1 MREQFGGLYVM
12 HFNCLGLLSVHMMW
26 RTEII
31 LDKVRKVLQQK
42 GYTDIE
48 CIGQGG
54 FSIVYKVFRSL
65 EEKAY
70 AVKCI
75 HLAHSK
81 KCAESTFLTEVK
93 ILSKLNHRNVVHYH
107 HAWIEE
113 LEHPVNVEWIEQ
125 SHSDPC
131 DSSYDAILA
140 AAPPPC
146 ENSVEWTD
154 SNPNECQDAD
164 FIADNQLSVPPAT
177 KLKLSAGVVEE
188 LKMGSTEAER
198 LSEVQETANYLK
210 RSDEEHLKKLRFLFI
225 KMDFCK
231 MTLEKWI
238 ENHCHTCSNCKC
250 SLKIIKEMLQGLRY
264 IHSQNIIHRD
274 LKPGNIFIDQDGSVK
289 IGDFGL
295 SRFCTSQVCTENKA
309 FTCKNKMDDQVEL
322 SDDIEKLTANIGTYG
337 YLAPEVRASHHKTTY
352 DSKADMYSFGMVI
365 LDMLF
370 QCTVQE
376 RQKWRDQIRQ
386 CNAPRYINELYVDK
400 TKAFLL
406 QPEFMSLLQTCRDL
420 LQDDPR
426 QRPSAEEILHSKDM
440 GLLPEERR
448 RLEEI
453 LNQTLS
459 SPDKDTHRE
468 TIKLIFERLVG
479 KVTEDQESAHYHA
492 PSEIMDLAFTIS
504 SSRLWQN
511 IEKEFRRIF
520 QKHGAVP
527 VDVPEIIPFSMG
539 TSCRCDIT
547 AMLSSD
553 GYIYEMTLDHKV
565 PFVRFVHKNK
575 ISEMKRYCMKKRFL
589 PNGLP
594 YQMHCA
600 FDIVD
605 LERDSIFS
613 VAELIQI
620 VSEIVNRYPSAG
632 KQHRNLIISHTLLE
646 ETLFA
651 NGSPECGS
659 QDHCTKSCFGGLSF
673 NAISQHLERFLQLNP
688 HFAESITPCWESL
701 TTLQRLFVDSAF
713 IIKVGSLRGTE
724 EINLKH
730 YEGLIFALCN
740 AAGSQFLVS
749 GGQYTKLLRS
759 FDDSFGELPELSA
772 AGLNV
777 DLQKIIEADAKTKKP
792 KRMLDKMCIHCS
804 PGTSAEVCFKLA
816 RKFWEVGIHVR
827 LMTRLNEA
835 TIAAQSLEKG
845 RIFVLQPESE
855 TALKVLL
862 YDRGNVSTINSI
874 EKFLQCVKKS
884 AKLAPSSRC
893 SPKKQISSKRRSK
906 IPRQYHALRRY

>member
-1 MREQFGGLYVM
+1 MSSSRV
-12 HFNCLGLLSVHMMW
+12 NTMW

-31 LDKVRKVLQQK
+31 LDKVRKILQQK

-81 KCAESTFLTEVK
+81 RCAESAFLTEVK

-107 HAWIEE
+107 DAWIEE
-113 LEHPVNVEWIEQ
+113 LELPVNVPVIEQ
-125 SHSDPC
+125 FHCDVC
-131 DSSYDAILA
+131 DSSYDPILA

-146 ENSVEWTD
+146 DHSVEWTD
-154 SNPNECQDAD
+154 SNPNEYQEAD
-164 FIADNQLSVPPAT
+164 SDVESQSSAFPAS
-177 KLKLSAGVVEE
+177 KCKHAAGVAE
-188 LKMGSTEAER
+188 GSEMRSTVAES
-198 LSEVQETANYLK
+198 LSEIQATVNSVK
-210 RSDEEHLKKLRFLFI
+210 RSDGERLRKLRFLFI

-238 ENHCHTCSNCKC
+238 ENHCHTWFNFKC
-250 SLKIIKEMLQGLRY
+250 CLKIIKEMLQGLRY
-264 IHSQNIIHRD
+264 IHSQDIIHRD

-295 SRFCTSQVCTENKA
+295 SRFCTSQGCAQHKT
-309 FTCKNKMDDQVEL
+309 FTCKNKMDVQVEL
-322 SDDIEKLTANIGTYG
+322 CAADREKLTANIGTYG
-337 YLAPEVRASHHKTTY
+337 YLAPEVRTSHHKAMY

-370 QCTVQE
+370 QCTAQE
-376 RQKWRDQIRQ
+376 RQKWRDWVRQ
-386 CNAPRYINELYVDK
+386 CNSQCYIHELFVDK

-406 QPEFMSLLQTCRDL
+406 HPEFLSLLQTCREL
-420 LQDDPR
+420 LQDDPQ

-440 GLLPEERR
+440 GLLPEERQ

-479 KVTEDQESAHYHA
+479 KVSKDQESAYYRA
-492 PSEIMDLAFTIS
+492 LSEMMDLAFTIS
-504 SSRLWQN
+504 SSRSWQKV
-511 IEKEFRRIF
+511 ERELRRIF

-527 VDVPEIIPFSMG
+527 VDIPEIIPFSVG

-547 AMLSSD
+547 TMLSSD
-553 GYIYEMTLDHKV
+553 GYIYEVTLDHKV

-594 YQMHCA
+594 YQIHCA

-605 LERDSIFS
+605 LEQDSIFP

-620 VSEIVNRYPSAG
+620 VSEIVSRYPSAG
-632 KQHRNLIISHTLLE
+632 KQYRNLIVSHTLLE
-646 ETLFA
+646 ETLFT
-651 NGSPECGS
+651 NGNEECGS
-659 QDHCTKSCFGGLSF
+659 QDHCAKSCFGALSF
-673 NAISQHLERFLQLNP
+673 NAISQHLERFLKLNP
-688 HFAESITPCWESL
+688 RFVESITRCWESL
-701 TTLQRLFVDSAF
+701 TTLQKLFADSAF
-713 IIKVGSLRGTE
+713 TVKVGSLRGAK

-730 YEGLIFALCN
+730 YEGLLFALYN
-740 AAGSQFLVS
+740 AAGSDFLVF

-759 FDDSFGELPELSA
+759 FDASWGDLPELSA
-772 AGLNV
+772 AGLNL
-777 DLQKIIEADAKTKKP
+777 DLQKLVEADAKKKEQ
-792 KRMLDKMCIHCS
+792 KRMPDKFCIHCC
-804 PGTSAEVCFKLA
+804 PDTSAEVCFNLA
-816 RKFWEVGIHVR
+816 RKFWEAGISVR
-827 LMTRLNEA
+827 LTTRLSEKKV
-835 TIAAQSLEKG
+835 AAESLEKG

-884 AKLAPSSRC
+884 TKLTPSRR
-893 SPKKQISSKRRSK
+893 SPKSQISSKRQSK
-906 IPRQYHALRRY
+906 ILRQRCLLRKY

>member
-1 MREQFGGLYVM
+1 MSS
-12 HFNCLGLLSVHMMW
+12 NKVHMMW

-31 LDKVRKVLQQK
+31 LDKVRKILQQK

-75 HLAHSK
+75 HLPHSK
-81 KCAESTFLTEVK
+81 RCAESTFLTEVK

-107 HAWIEE
+107 DAWIEE
-113 LEHPVNVEWIEQ
+113 LEHPMNIEWTEQ
-125 SHSDPC
+125 AQPDPC
-131 DSSYDAILA
+131 DSSYDPILA
-140 AAPPPC
+140 TAPPPC
-146 ENSVEWTD
+146 DNSVEWLD
-154 SNPNECQDAD
+154 SDPNDCQDTGSD
-164 FIADNQLSVPPAT
+164 VDNQSSISPAT
-177 KLKLSAGVVEE
+177 RCRRPTGFAE
-188 LKMGSTEAER
+188 GSEVASIVAER
-198 LSEVQETANYLK
+198 CSEIQTTVNSLK
-210 RSDEEHLKKLRFLFI
+210 HSDEEHLKKLRFLFI

-238 ENHCHTCSNCKC
+238 ENHCHTCFNFKC
-250 SLKIIKEMLQGLRY
+250 CSKIIKEMLQGLSY
-264 IHSQNIIHRD
+264 IHSQDVIHRD

-295 SRFCTSQVCTENKA
+295 SRFCTSQGCAEHKT
-309 FTCKNKMDDQVEL
+309 FTSKNKKDVQVEL
-322 SDDIEKLTANIGTYG
+322 SADNEKLTANIGTYG
-337 YLAPEVRASHHKTTY
+337 YLAPEVRTSHRKTMY

-370 QCTVQE
+370 QCTAQE
-376 RQKWRDQIRQ
+376 RQKWRDQIGQ
-386 CNAPRYINELYVDK
+386 CNSQCYIHELFVDK

-406 QPEFMSLLQTCRDL
+406 RPEFLSLLQTCREL
-420 LQDDPR
+420 LQDDP
-426 QRPSAEEILHSKDM
+426 QKRPSAEEILHSKDM

-479 KVTEDQESAHYHA
+479 KVSKDQESAYYHA
-492 PSEIMDLAFTIS
+492 LNEIMDLAFTMS
-504 SSRLWQN
+504 SSRSWRNVEREL
-511 IEKEFRRIF
+511 RRTF
-520 QKHGAVP
+520 QKHGGVP
-527 VDVPEIIPFSMG
+527 VDIPEIIPFSVG

-547 AMLSSD
+547 TMLSSD
-553 GYIYEMTLDHKV
+553 GYIYEMTLDHKI

-575 ISEMKRYCMKKRFL
+575 VSEIRRYCMKKRFL

-594 YQMHCA
+594 YQIHCA

-605 LERDSIFS
+605 VELDSVFS

-632 KQHRNLIISHTLLE
+632 KRYRNLIVSHTLLE
-646 ETLFA
+646 QTLFA
-651 NGSPECGS
+651 NGNPECGS
-659 QDHCTKSCFGGLSF
+659 KDHCAKSCSGRFSF
-673 NAISQHLERFLQLNP
+673 NAISQQLERFLQMNQC
-688 HFAESITPCWESL
+688 FDESITRCWESL
-701 TTLQRLFVDSAF
+701 TTLQKLFVDSAF
-713 IIKVGSLRGTE
+713 TVKVGSLRGTE

-730 YEGLIFALCN
+730 YEGLLFALYG
-740 AAGSQFLVS
+740 AGASDFLAF

-759 FDDSFGELPELSA
+759 FDASFGELPELSA

-777 DLQKIIEADAKTKKP
+777 DLQKLVEADAKTKKP
-792 KRMLDKMCIHCS
+792 ERMMDKICIHCI
-804 PGTSAEVCFKLA
+804 PDTSAEVCFKLA
-816 RKFWEVGIHVR
+816 RRFWEAGIHVR
-827 LMTRLNEA
+827 LMTRLNEKKV
-835 TIAAQSLEKG
+835 AAESLEKG

-855 TALKVLL
+855 TDLKVLL
-862 YDRGNVSTINSI
+862 YDRGNVSIINNI

-884 AKLAPSSRC
+884 AKLAPSRC
-893 SPKKQISSKRRSK
+893 SPKRKMCPKRRLN
-906 IPRQYHALRRY
+906 IPRQHCALRKY